1 MGYNISHHVQAE
13 GGAQREE
20 ETRRERPYARL
31 PSRGPPSMKP
41 SCLSFD
47 SSSSV
52 CILVSLMRRVE
63 KTPVNIQKAKIS
75 SLRHLSSVR
84 CLYGTK
90 HQ

>member
-52 CILVSLMRRVE
+52 SCFPSLSTSVE
-63 KTPVNIQKAKIS
+63 KMPVSMKNAKIS
-75 SLRHLSSVR
+75 NLQRDR
-84 CLYGTK
+84 
-90 HQ
+90 